1 MIHPTMT
8 SGEVVNFLNLKE
20 RWRFLPGDMKKGIR
34 ISLLLTVLLAL
45 SLWSTD
51 QRYASV
57 TLRSAAL
64 VAFGIVY
71 AVVIVNAVYS
81 TMRSR
86 KEMSELGYWNPTAVS
101 VAGIIILIVLLLLF
115 INAHLSKT
123 SGLALSLL

>member
-1 MIHPTMT
+1 MT
-8 SGEVVNFLNLKE
+8 SREVVNLLNLKE
-20 RWRFLPGDMKKGIR
+20 RWRFLPSDMKKGIR

-51 QRYASV
+51 QQYASV
-57 TLRSAAL
+57 TLRSAAF

-71 AVVIVNAVYS
+71 ALVIVNAVYS

-86 KEMSELGYWNPTAVS
+86 KEMSELGYWNPTAVI

-123 SGLALSLL
+123 TGLALSLL